1 MFYLSTPYVN
11 RHPQIMPPGRI
22 QSAIDTIQKRIRL
35 IEYQHIKNRA
45 PECRKIPSSSI
56 AAQVNTYNNQTIQ
69 LQVTFHTNQ
78 SPEFTILPIDLPEN
92 RWKPLD
98 IPWSSNSFAWECPV
112 YRLIAITWADIA
124 EKLGHSNNE
133 SKGMRNFQTKLRTP
147 KSGIGS
153 QKQKAE
159 DSKPIAIC
167 PQSDTPISRSPPGIS
182 RLFVCYGSTIPIL
195 RPNTQ
200 PSSSHC
206 HVAKR

>member
-35 IEYQHIKNRA
+35 IEYQHIQNRA

-153 QKQKAE
+153 
-159 DSKPIAIC
+159 
-167 PQSDTPISRSPPGIS
+167 
-182 RLFVCYGSTIPIL
+182 
-195 RPNTQ
+195 
-200 PSSSHC
+200 
-206 HVAKR
+206 